1 MKVNI
6 AREVAGLKRMTV
18 KELRGRYLDVFGE
31 TTRSGN
37 KDWLWKRIAWRMQAN
52 AEGDLTER
60 ARRRAAELAR
70 EADLRLGV
78 PRRAEAKAHGSWSRE
93 RDSCKALP
101 TGIWANSRKR
111 DPRSRMGRGFS
122 PQPVMDSA

>member
-6 AREVAGLKRMTV
+6 GREVAALKRMTV

-52 AEGDLTER
+52 AEGGLTHR
-60 ARRRAAELAR
+60 VRRRANQHPA
-70 EADLRLGV
+70 GQ
-78 PRRAEAKAHGSWSRE
+78 RAG
-93 RDSCKALP
+93 
-101 TGIWANSRKR
+101 
-111 DPRSRMGRGFS
+111 PRSLPPAFEA
-122 PQPVMDSA
+122 PQNRRPAAMDSNSSADNSPMTHSQRSCT